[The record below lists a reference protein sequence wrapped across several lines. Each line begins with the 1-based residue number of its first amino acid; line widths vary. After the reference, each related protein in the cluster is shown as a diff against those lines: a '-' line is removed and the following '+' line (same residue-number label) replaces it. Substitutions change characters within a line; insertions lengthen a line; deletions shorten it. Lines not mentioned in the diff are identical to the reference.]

1 MSTPPD
7 HDWAIRCAF
16 VEASRVPA
24 SCRAAHLATLP
35 DAIAEEVRS
44 LLCLVS
50 EDEAA
55 EAPVD
60 HWFGRRLGRWTLG
73 VELGRGGHGRVFRGF
88 DAEGRSPAAS
98 PVAIKV
104 LEDSGGDLQTR
115 LDREVATIA
124 VLDHPGI
131 VRVVD
136 HGIVVDGSDS
146 VAFLAMDLVEGGE
159 PMLDWAARVRPDLE
173 ARLDLIDRLLDVLAH
188 AHARG
193 VVHRDLKSSNVLIDD
208 TGSPRIIDF
217 GIARILDDTGHG
229 VGLHATGTQD
239 RHTIVGSLAHLA
251 PEQVDRRIGP
261 ASTATDVHAVGL
273 LAYRLLC
280 GEPPYDATGSVVQ
293 AIQAVLHVPP
303 ADPAIFAPQLP
314 RAICDWL
321 LGCLAKDPSARP
333 ADAGDARAL
342 LEHARTSGGLTAPSP
357 NHKTGHAT
365 GGGHGQRVAVAVVA
379 ITAAIVAGAMLLPRS
394 GGENPAS
401 SMSFDP
407 ITQGTDDSRG
417 AGDSEM
423 SMRPILGA
431 VVGGAVASGAA
442 CAQDAVQWRVE
453 DGGNGHWYS
462 GVVSPNISWTT
473 ARASCLATGGDLVS
487 LNSEAESDF
496 VFQTLAGDS
505 NLWNNR
511 FGPWI
516 GLRQDPNGREPSGGW
531 SWVDGTSVDYAN
543 WNPDGFHG
551 QSHPVDGGTCLNSDF
566 GAYYAWPTTPMN
578 SWGSFQNDHVSSCH
592 WETSRSFIIEWSAD
606 CNNDGIVDYG
616 QILDGTFSD
625 DDENGVPD
633 CCDGGSPCDPCTGD
647 ITGNGQVD
655 AADLGILLAVWNT
668 NGKSNPE
675 ADINGDGTVDA
686 ADLGLLIA
694 NWGPCPE

>member
-333 ADAGDARAL
+333 ADANDARAL

-401 SMSFDP
+401 STSFDP
-407 ITQGTDDSRG
+407 ITQGTRDDAG

-453 DGGNGHWYS
+453 DGGNGHWYEYRLGDRMTYQQS
-462 GVVSPNISWTT
+462 KDAAEADGGHLVTMADAAENEFVRQIIQGYDFLGPGYHGPWLGALYTDGVWTWTT
-473 ARASCLATGGDLVS
+473 GESFDFSNWASGQPDNLGSQNWAVIGPEGFWG
-487 LNSEAESDF
+487 NESADTAF
-496 VFQTLAGDS
+496 
-505 NLWNNR
+505 
-511 FGPWI
+511 
-516 GLRQDPNGREPSGGW
+516 
-531 SWVDGTSVDYAN
+531 
-543 WNPDGFHG
+543 NPVWLG
-551 QSHPVDGGTCLNSDF
+551 
-566 GAYYAWPTTPMN
+566 
-578 SWGSFQNDHVSSCH
+578 
-592 WETSRSFIIEWSAD
+592 IEWDAD

-616 QILDGTFSD
+616 QILDGIFD
-625 DDENGVPD
+625 DDDGNGVPD
-633 CCDGGSPCDPCTGD
+633 TCETPPCPGD

-668 NGKSNPE
+668 NGKSNPA
-675 ADINGDGTVDA
+675 ADINSDGTVNA